1 MTRRLSQ
8 KHRIILSLLS
18 FIAIIFVGWWI
29 GYSHQESYLQELKPL
44 GERAWEASNKKNS
57 IEAPLSLSDHT
68 IYTTPN
74 TDLIKKIAEQID
86 EAKTQV
92 LVEVYI
98 LSEKEIKAALKR
110 AKARWIRVE
119 VILENELYGSDVL
132 STNSRRE
139 LMWSGVEVI
148 APDHEQFTFTHS
160 KFMII
165 DDNYIVS
172 SWNFAYS
179 SFKDNKEFVIFWR
192 NKEVHSYLERL
203 FENDKKHKIFNETI
217 SWIFISPVNA
227 RSTIEDAIESAQSSI
242 VLTMQSLADES
253 IVKLLESKA
262 QSGIEVSICL
272 GDTKK
277 VSWNDPVA
285 ARLIKSGVKV
295 SAPKKPY
302 IHTKS
307 LLIDGYNWY
316 IGSINY
322 TTNSIDRNREVWLY
336 LKLDESASRVHMQD
350 YKRICSTP
358 YTPVWKK

>member
-8 KHRIILSLLS
+8 KHHFILSFLS
-18 FIAIIFVGWWI
+18 FIVIILVGWWI
-29 GYSHQESYLQELKPL
+29 GYSHQEAYIQELKPL
-44 GERAWEASNKKNS
+44 GNTPKESVINNDTNRE
-57 IEAPLSLSDHT
+57 PLNLSDHT

-74 TDLIKKIAEQID
+74 TDLIKKIVGKID

-98 LSEKEIKAALKR
+98 LSEKEIKTALKR
-110 AKARWIRVE
+110 AKIRWIRVE

-132 STNSRRE
+132 SNNSRRE

-179 SFKDNKEFVIFWR
+179 SFKDNKEFLIFWR
-192 NKEVHSYLERL
+192 NKEVHSYLEHL
-203 FENDKKHKIFNETI
+203 FESDKKHKIFNETI

-227 RSTIEDAIESAQSSI
+227 RSTIESAIQSAQSSI
-242 VLTMQSLADES
+242 VLTMQSLSDES
-253 IVKLLESKA
+253 IIKLLESKA
-262 QSGIEVSICL
+262 QSGIEVSLCL

-307 LLIDGYNWY
+307 LLIDNNDWY

-322 TTNSIDRNREVWLY
+322 TTNSIDRNRELG
-336 LKLDESASRVHMQD
+336 LHITLDKQASEKHMQD
-350 YKRICSTP
+350 YERICSTP

>member
-44 GERAWEASNKKNS
+44 GERVREASNKKNS
-57 IEAPLSLSDHT
+57 IEAPLSLSDHA

-98 LSEKEIKAALKR
+98 LSEKEIKSALKR
-110 AKARWIRVE
+110 AKARGVRVE

-132 STNSRRE
+132 SNNSRRE
-139 LMWSGVEVI
+139 LMWSGIEVI

-165 DDNYIVS
+165 DDAYIVS

-179 SFKDNKEFVIFWR
+179 SFKDNKEFLIIWKNV
-192 NKEVHSYLERL
+192 EVHNYLIRL
-203 FENDKKHKIFNETI
+203 FENDKEHKIFREI
-217 SWIFISPVNA
+217 IPGVFFSPVNA
-227 RSTIEDAIESAQSSI
+227 RSTIEHAIESAQTSI

-253 IVKLLESKA
+253 IINLLESKA
-262 QSGIEVSICL
+262 QSGIDISICL

-277 VSWNDPVA
+277 VEWNHKVA
-285 ARLIKSGVKV
+285 AQLIKSGIRV

-307 LLIDGYNWY
+307 LLIDGYDWY

-322 TTNSIDRNREVWLY
+322 TANSIDRNRELWLY
-336 LKLDESASRVHMQD
+336 LRLDEQRSKEHMQG
-350 YKRICSTP
+350 YHKICSTP
-358 YTPVWKK
+358 YIPVWKK

>member
-1 MTRRLSQ
+1 MKKKLSQ
-8 KHRIILSLLS
+8 KNHIILSIVA
-18 FIAIIFVGWWI
+18 FIVVIFVSGWIW
-29 GYSHQESYLQELKPL
+29 YSHQEEYIQELKPL
-44 GERAWEASNKKNS
+44 SDRGVTEDQNTTLAQ
-57 IEAPLSLSDHT
+57 PLNLSDHT

-74 TDLIKKIAEQID
+74 TDLIKKIVERID
-86 EAKTQV
+86 NAKTQV
-92 LVEVYI
+92 LIEVYI
-98 LSEKEIKAALKR
+98 LSEKEIKSALKR
-110 AKARWIRVE
+110 AKARWVKVE

-132 STNSRRE
+132 SNNSRRE
-139 LMWSGVEVI
+139 LMWSGIEVI

-165 DDNYIVS
+165 DDSYIVS

-179 SFKDNKEFVIFWR
+179 SFKDNKEFLIFWK
-192 NKEVHSYLERL
+192 NAEVHGYLIRL
-203 FENDKKHKIFNETI
+203 FESDKKHKIFHETI
-217 SWIFISPVNA
+217 PGVFFSPVNA
-227 RSTIEDAIESAQSSI
+227 RSTIEHAIESAQTSI

-253 IVKLLESKA
+253 VIKLLESKA
-262 QSGIEVSICL
+262 KSWVDISLCL

-277 VSWNDPVA
+277 VEWNDRVA

-307 LLIDGYNWY
+307 LLIDTNDWY

-322 TTNSIDRNREVWLY
+322 TTNSIDRNRELWLHI
-336 LKLDESASRVHMQD
+336 KLDTDASRIHMQD
-350 YKRICSTP
+350 YVRICSIA